1 MKSLMLAAL
10 TAALVTTQGAWG
22 QGASAQATAWRGV
35 DPENVLV
42 IETNKGRI
50 IAELAPFAAPAH
62 VERIKTLTRQGFYDG
77 RSFFRVIDGFMA
89 QTGDPEDTGKG
100 ASPLPNLQPEFSFR
114 RGAETP
120 FVAVAT
126 PQVSGGGF
134 IGTLPVLSQ
143 PDAQMAITVDGKV
156 PAQGLFCP
164 GVLGMAR
171 ATEPD
176 SANSQFFL
184 MRGETPA
191 LNGKYTVFGR
201 VLSGL
206 DVVRAIKTGEPV
218 PAPQDKM
225 TRVRLL
231 ADIPAA
237 ERPKITVQATTG
249 PAFAAYV
256 EAQRKAKGAA
266 FNICD
271 LDIAVNVQ

>member
-1 MKSLMLAAL
+1 MLAAL
-10 TAALVTTQGAWG
+10 TAALVTTQMAWG
-22 QGASAQATAWRGV
+22 QGASTPVAWRGV

-89 QTGDPEDTGKG
+89 QTGDPEDTGQG

-184 MRGETPA
+184 MRGDTPA

-206 DVVRAIKTGEPV
+206 DVVRAIKAGEPV

-225 TRVRLL
+225 TRMRLL
-231 ADIPAA
+231 ADIPVA
-237 ERPKITVQATTG
+237 ERPKITVQATTV